1 MAANVYEGMFIL
13 DPNRYARNPG
23 EISGQIPDMVTKC
36 GGEMLVSRL
45 WNEQKLA
52 FPIKGH
58 RKGTYWLTYFRL
70 DGGKIGELT
79 HQCRLNESV
88 LRNLILRVDPRL
100 VDTLVAHAKGETDA
114 SEDVTKTTKSA
125 AESTAEAATADK
137 PATTDEPATTDKPA
151 TAEKKNDQ
159 DGDKTDG
166 D

>member
-1 MAANVYEGMFIL
+1 MAENVYEGMFIL

-23 EISGQIPDMVTKC
+23 EVSGQIPDMVTKC

-52 FPIKGH
+52 YRIKGH

-70 DGGKIGELT
+70 DGGKVGELT

-100 VDTLVAHAKGETDA
+100 VDALVAHAMGDTAASADA
-114 SEDVTKTTKSA
+114 TKADATKA
-125 AESTAEAATADK
+125 TESTTETADK
-137 PATTDEPATTDKPA
+137 PATADQENDKV
-151 TAEKKNDQ
+151 
-159 DGDKTDG
+159 DGD
-166 D
+166 